1 MVDFKL
7 EFEFKKAEMEAL
19 IGSFA
24 PEMKGDESLIAEAMN
39 YSLLAGGKRIRPL
52 IIKEVFELFGGSD
65 KKLCGPF
72 MAAIEMIH
80 TYSLIHDDLPAMDND
95 EFRRG
100 RPTNHNV
107 YGEAMAILAG
117 DGLLNFA
124 YETAAK
130 AFTVADSLAAYQKVT
145 KAFQI
150 LASNAGIFGMITGQ
164 VLDMEGFK
172 GEKTRER
179 IEKMY
184 ELKTG
189 ALLRSA
195 FMIGGTLAGASS
207 SEVESLKEIGEA
219 IGLSFQLKD
228 DMLDVHGDVRLMGKG
243 TDRDKKNEKLTL
255 YRLLGEEKSKVL
267 MLELS
272 DKARN
277 FIKERMEV
285 NKAYDGFLL
294 RLVDYLDKRDR

>member
-130 AFTVADSLAAYQKVT
+130 AFTVADSLAAYQKVA

-228 DMLDVHGDVRLMGKG
+228 DMLDVHGDVRLMGKE

-272 DKARN
+272 DKVGS